1 MKHHFYLKIKKLMP
15 LLLVLTC
22 MAYPVQSMALNK
34 PTLKI
39 NKTNFSRDAKW
50 DGYYYIDQAK
60 FTYDAAGSTSRTLCL
75 YLDGRPISRT
85 ALTDEAGTYTR
96 TLLYGG
102 NYEACLEAWDGDT
115 KVVSDRI
122 SFTAS
127 SAYKAFD
134 AAYYVRSIIRNYP
147 HTIDIS
153 SFNVPVSEERYFV
166 ENIWSQAG
174 GVSVSNNGTILT
186 TCKLNYSITK
196 AQNQQMWDYIDNT
209 LAALFPEDATDLQKG
224 VILYSYF
231 GTYSNTEYAEGSHAY
246 DIYGL
251 VERQTVCEGIAKAFV
266 TFCEEAGLNCIK
278 GGSGD
283 IGHSWNVIEIDG
295 IWGQTDITW
304 DAQDAGDGRAN
315 FGNFMCTDN
324 DFIGSHTSQHEEITW
339 SCSGALFPTCT
350 SAEYRAGYEF
360 GPDKPGEFWYAPDG
374 RFYMKRNG
382 NTWRYNPHTTE
393 PLEKLLKIDDLPP
406 LDYLTS
412 QTPSDAYLTVPATAV
427 QGGSI
432 YMAAGAP
439 FNTKVKSY
447 NMGYECTITYDIQK
461 DGNTITSIS
470 GAPFEISY
478 YEPQETG
485 KYTIVAHIKN
495 KYGETSISKTV
506 TVTEREKKV
515 LDLSLSTVNIY
526 NGGYEY
532 NGEFVDGD
540 YDYVITGSTTE
551 NLLNFY
557 NTVNTNVTLRD
568 VNIDLKAQRG
578 TDVTYSAV
586 FVSSASVNFTL
597 EGDNKLYAGND
608 RSAIYMEGDCSATID
623 GEGSLYANGDW
634 AWAAITCVDNQ
645 TLTINGG
652 NITAQGGDHGA
663 GIGGSWGC
671 YGGNIIINGGTVT
684 ALGGFSSAG
693 IGSGHDTD
701 AGKTPVINGGSVK
714 STGLYAFGGGRDGQ
728 ELTPLNSDGTRLT
741 LQKIENTWFE
751 SLTVKGKEYGKP
763 NGAHPSDN
771 MYYLYLP
778 ASGDAVLNGVPFR
791 LEDGWPITDN
801 IENMENAEGL
811 SATGQNGTIVLTVDK
826 AQQVSVCS
834 IDGVQIFNAFCSE
847 GQHMV
852 NNVNRGV
859 YIVNGKKI
867 VVR

>member
-1 MKHHFYLKIKKLMP
+1 MKNHFYLKVKKLMP

-22 MAYPVQSMALNK
+22 MAYSVQSMALNK

-60 FTYDAAGSTSRTLCL
+60 FTYDATGSTSRTLCL
-75 YLDGRPISRT
+75 YLDGRLISRT
-85 ALTDEAGTYTR
+85 ALIGEASTYTR

-102 NYEACLEAWDGDT
+102 NYEACIEAWDGKN
-115 KVVSDRI
+115 KVVSDKI
-122 SFTAS
+122 TFTAA
-127 SAYKAFD
+127 SAYKALD
-134 AAYYVRSIIRNYP
+134 AAYYVRSQIRHYP
-147 HTIDIS
+147 RIIDIS
-153 SFNVPVSEERYFV
+153 SFNVPISETSYFV
-166 ENIWSQAG
+166 ENIWSENG
-174 GVSVSNNGTILT
+174 WVSVSDNGTILT
-186 TCKLNYSITK
+186 KCELHYGISEE
-196 AQNQQMWDYIDNT
+196 QNKQMWDYIDNT
-209 LAALFPEDATDLQKG
+209 LAALLPEDATDLQKA
-224 VILYSYF
+224 VIIYSYF
-231 GTYSNTEYAEGSHAY
+231 GTYSNTEYYFGPHCY
-246 DIYGL
+246 DIYGF
-251 VERQTVCEGIAKAFV
+251 VERETVCDGIAKAFAA
-266 TFCEEAGLNCIK
+266 FCEEAGLNCIK

-304 DAQDAGDGRAN
+304 DAQDAGDGHAG

-324 DFIGSHTSQHEEITW
+324 EFIDSHTSQHQEITW
-339 SCSGALFPTCT
+339 SCSGVKFPACT
-350 SAEYRAGYEF
+350 SAEYRSGYEF

-374 RFYMKRNG
+374 RFYTKRNG
-382 NTWRYNPHTTE
+382 NTWRYNPNTTE
-393 PLEKLLKIDDLPP
+393 PLGKLLKIDDLPP
-406 LDYLTS
+406 LDYLTG
-412 QTPSDAYLTVPATAV
+412 QVPSNAYLTVPEKVAL
-427 QGGSI
+427 GKNI

-439 FNTKVKSY
+439 FNTKVKDY
-447 NMGYECTITYDIQK
+447 NMGYACTITYDIQK
-461 DGNTITSIS
+461 DGNTITTIT

-478 YEPQETG
+478 YEPQEKG
-485 KYTIVAHIKN
+485 EYTIVAHIKN
-495 KYGETSISKTV
+495 KYGETSVSKNV
-506 TVTEREKKV
+506 TVADIEKIE
-515 LDLSLSTVNIY
+515 LDLSISTVNIHP
-526 NGGYEY
+526 NGYEY

-540 YDYVITGSTTE
+540 YDYIITGSTTK

-557 NTVNTNVTLRD
+557 NTNNTNVTLRD
-568 VNIDLKAQRG
+568 VNIDLRGERG
-578 TDVTYSAV
+578 TEETHSAI
-586 FVSSASVNFTL
+586 FVSDASVNLIL

-608 RSAIYMEGDCSATID
+608 RSAIYMEGDCAATIN

-634 AWAAITCVDNQ
+634 AWAAITCVDEQ

-652 NITAQGGDHGA
+652 NITAEGGDHGA
-663 GIGGSWGC
+663 GIGGSWGRI
-671 YGGNIIINGGTVT
+671 GGNIIINGGTVT
-684 ALGGFSSAG
+684 ALGGYSSAG
-693 IGSGHDTD
+693 IGSGHETD
-701 AGKTPVINGGSVK
+701 AGKTPIINGGSVK
-714 STGLYAFGGGRDGQ
+714 STGLYAFGGGWDGQ

-741 LQKIENTWFE
+741 LQKIDNTWFE

-826 AQQVSVCS
+826 AQQVNVCS